1 MENRSSTEN
10 FVPGDELLQAI
21 RNFLYTVPIA
31 RLSKGLRNLF
41 LTCMYHEADTPSL
54 DLEDFILD
62 VRALFDL
69 LDAMEPSQAKGSSF
83 L

>member
-1 MENRSSTEN
+1 MENRSSAEN

-21 RNFLYTVPIA
+21 RNFLSTVPIG

-41 LTCMYHEADTPSL
+41 LTCMYHEADTPPL

-62 VRALFDL
+62 LRALLDL
-69 LDAMEPSQAKGSSF
+69 LDKAEQCQDPHQI
-83 L
+83 

>member
-1 MENRSSTEN
+1 M
-10 FVPGDELLQAI
+10 LQAI
-21 RNFLYTVPIA
+21 RDFSTTVPIG

-41 LTCMYHEADTPSL
+41 LTCMYHEGDTPPL

-62 VRALFDL
+62 LRALFDL
-69 LDAMEPSQAKGSSF
+69 LDTVERLQLRDSSS